1 MMRTLLAAPVA
12 IRRAGA
18 GSLFVAALVA
28 SPLAFA
34 QDAAQ
39 WLARVSQAART
50 LNYTGTIV
58 YQFGGRAETS
68 RIVHL
73 NEGGQEW
80 EKLVSLDGPVRE
92 VIRSA
97 GEVRVYYPDAKIVRI
112 EPRTFRNVFP
122 SLSGEQMRNLAQ
134 FYNFRVVSGERIAG
148 HTADIVVFEPKDGL
162 RYGHK
167 FWADAATGLLLKA
180 RMVNERGDII
190 EQFAFTDVAV
200 NAKVDRD
207 MVKPSW
213 PLAPADWEIK
223 EGPGAEITPN
233 ETGWSVGRVPP
244 GFAKI
249 MEGFRTLRG
258 KQPVAHIVYSDGLVA
273 VSVFIE
279 PTTLTQTQ
287 IGFSQQGGI
296 NIFSFKNDAYLVTVL
311 GEAPPATIRQIAQS
325 VARR

>member
-1 MMRTLLAAPVA
+1 MMQTLLTAPVA
-12 IRRAGA
+12 MRRAGA
-18 GSLFVAALVA
+18 GSLFVAALIA
-28 SPLAFA
+28 SPLSFA

-39 WLARVSQAART
+39 WLARVSKAART

-58 YQFGGRAETS
+58 YQFGGRSETS

-80 EKLVSLDGPVRE
+80 EKLVSLDGPARE

-97 GEVRVYYPDAKIVRI
+97 GEVRCYYPDAKMVRI

-122 SLSGEQMRNLAQ
+122 SLSAEQMRNLAQ
-134 FYNFRVVSGERIAG
+134 YYNFRVVDGERIAG

-162 RYGHK
+162 RYGHR

-180 RMVNERGDII
+180 RMINERGDVI

-200 NAKVDRD
+200 NAKIDRD

-213 PLAPADWEIK
+213 PAAPVDWEVK
-223 EGPGAEITPN
+223 QGSGADTPH
-233 ETGWSVGRVPP
+233 ETGWLVGKVPP

-273 VSVFIE
+273 VSVFVE
-279 PTTLTQTQ
+279 PTSLTQTQ

-296 NIFSFKNDAYLVTVL
+296 NVFSVKNDAYLVTVL